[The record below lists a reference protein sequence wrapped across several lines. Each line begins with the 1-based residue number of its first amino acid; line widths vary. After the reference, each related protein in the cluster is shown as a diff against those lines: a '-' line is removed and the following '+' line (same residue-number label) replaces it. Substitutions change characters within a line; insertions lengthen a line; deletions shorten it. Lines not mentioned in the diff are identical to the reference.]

1 MGKLSYIPG
10 SSIAHQLF
18 PLTKFTWLLVAT
30 VLVFLIQD
38 GRLLMATA
46 VLSAFA
52 LFSVNRHIWRIR
64 GFSFVLIT
72 GIALFFLYL
81 VFDKSGQVLL
91 NPGYDFLVI
100 SSGGLLMG
108 LRFSGRFLAI
118 VFMSYIFILTTDPSD
133 LAYALMKVGL
143 PYRYGFMSVTALRLA
158 PVMEEEGQTIY
169 RAQLVRGVR
178 YDQGNLRKLLLIF
191 QQFMTPLLIS
201 ALRRADKLVFSMEGR
216 GFGKQ
221 PVRTFRKRPSATY
234 LDLVITLCIILY
246 FSVLIV
252 LNHGSTL

>member
-1 MGKLSYIPG
+1 MRKLSYQPG
-10 SSIAHQLF
+10 SSLAHQLY
-18 PLTKFTWLLVAT
+18 PLTKFAWLLVAT
-30 VLVFLIQD
+30 VLFFLVQD
-38 GRLLMATA
+38 GRLLILTA
-46 VLSAFA
+46 GLSGLA
-52 LFSVNRHIWRIR
+52 LFSINHNIWRMR
-64 GFSFVLIT
+64 GFRLVFIT
-72 GIALFFLYL
+72 GLTLLILHL
-81 VFDKSGQVLL
+81 VFDKSGQVLFD
-91 NPGYDFLVI
+91 PGYQILSI
-100 SSGGLLMG
+100 TTGGLSMG
-108 LRFSGRFLAI
+108 LRFSGRFLSI

-143 PYRYGFMSVTALRLA
+143 PYRYGFMFVTALRLA

-221 PVRTFRKRPSATY
+221 PERTFRKRPSATY
-234 LDLVITLCIILY
+234 LDLVITLFLILY
-246 FSVLIV
+246 FAGLIV

>member
-1 MGKLSYIPG
+1 MAKLSYLPG
-10 SSIAHQLF
+10 SSIAHQLY
-18 PLTKFTWLLVAT
+18 PLTKFIWLLVAT

-46 VLSAFA
+46 GLSA
-52 LFSVNRHIWRIR
+52 LVLISIDRNLWGMR
-64 GFSFVLIT
+64 GFRLVLIT
-72 GIALFFLYL
+72 GMTLLLLYL
-81 VFDKSGQVLL
+81 VFDKSGQVLFD
-91 NPGYDFLVI
+91 PGYQILSI
-100 SSGGLLMG
+100 TSGGLLMG
-108 LRFSGRFLAI
+108 LRFSGRFLSI

-143 PYRYGFMSVTALRLA
+143 PYRYGFMLVTALRLA

-169 RAQLVRGVR
+169 RAQLVRGIR
-178 YDQGNLRKLLLIF
+178 YDRGNLRKMVLII

-221 PVRTFRKRPSATY
+221 SQRTFRKRPPLTI
-234 LDLVITLCIILY
+234 LDLNVSLAMTLYFVMLITLNYWSL
-246 FSVLIV
+246 
-252 LNHGSTL
+252 T